1 MKQKKELITY
11 IISGG
16 ITTGVNY
23 ILYSALL
30 FMHLPYLAAN
40 SIAWAGAVMTAYVLN
55 RRWVFRSGNRILQ
68 ELISFAG
75 LRFLTLAVENILLW
89 LLIDR
94 LEVLPFPAKL
104 LVSIVTVIGNYVL
117 CKYGVFKKEEICRG

>member
-1 MKQKKELITY
+1 
-11 IISGG
+11 
-16 ITTGVNY
+16 
-23 ILYSALL
+23 
-30 FMHLPYLAAN
+30 MHLPYLAAN